1 MSQTNMI
8 SNPLPIKRIAQYN
21 ERVISI
27 LTLKNKNLPGRT
39 WKCLSIVVCFLVEVS
54 VIVVKVWANGTCFI
68 HCVLQPLSYT

>member
-1 MSQTNMI
+1 MI

-54 VIVVKVWANGTCFI
+54 VIVVKV
-68 HCVLQPLSYT
+68 